1 MQWLNKI
8 ADELVK
14 RQPEGEILI
23 ESGASPSGTYHFGH
37 LRELITADAILL
49 ELKRR
54 GRQARHVQFVD
65 DLDALRK
72 IPFNVPAEFE
82 QYLGMPLCDIPAPD
96 SSSRSY
102 ADYFLQGL
110 IEACSYLGIEAEFIR
125 SHERYRSGWMVP
137 AIEKALQHAPA
148 ARQAL
153 AKISG
158 RQLDEHW
165 SPIQI
170 LEKGRLKKRPFK
182 SIDPQAKTLVYSNG
196 EGQPATVNYDDGKV
210 KLDWRIDWPARWWL
224 LKVDCEPS
232 GRDHMTKGSSYDT
245 GSQIVRAVFGTEPP
259 YPVSYDFINMA
270 GDTKK
275 MSASKG
281 TGLDAVE
288 AAQIMPAEVMRFFV
302 LRADPLKRLYFDPV
316 NGVVQLM
323 DEFAAFAARTDRTE
337 SEEQLLYI
345 CTRGVGHKT
354 VSRVPFSL
362 LVASYQ
368 AALKDPEYTL
378 AIISRTEYAGAAKQD
393 AAIIKTELKFID
405 NWLQK
410 YAPEEVKF
418 SLSESA
424 DKNKFTD
431 TEKQFL
437 TTLANQIAQAP
448 ANADGGWFHKT
459 IYDLKDQSDL
469 EPKQMFG
476 VLYRA
481 LIGKT
486 HGPRAGWFLSILPR
500 DWLIKRLRLE
510 A

>member
-196 EGQPATVNYDDGKV
+196 EGQPATV
-210 KLDWRIDWPARWWL
+210 
-224 LKVDCEPS
+224 
-232 GRDHMTKGSSYDT
+232 
-245 GSQIVRAVFGTEPP
+245 
-259 YPVSYDFINMA
+259 
-270 GDTKK
+270 
-275 MSASKG
+275 
-281 TGLDAVE
+281 
-288 AAQIMPAEVMRFFV
+288 
-302 LRADPLKRLYFDPV
+302 
-316 NGVVQLM
+316 
-323 DEFAAFAARTDRTE
+323 
-337 SEEQLLYI
+337 
-345 CTRGVGHKT
+345 
-354 VSRVPFSL
+354 
-362 LVASYQ
+362 
-368 AALKDPEYTL
+368 
-378 AIISRTEYAGAAKQD
+378 
-393 AAIIKTELKFID
+393 
-405 NWLQK
+405 
-410 YAPEEVKF
+410 
-418 SLSESA
+418 
-424 DKNKFTD
+424 
-431 TEKQFL
+431 
-437 TTLANQIAQAP
+437 
-448 ANADGGWFHKT
+448 
-459 IYDLKDQSDL
+459 
-469 EPKQMFG
+469 
-476 VLYRA
+476 
-481 LIGKT
+481 
-486 HGPRAGWFLSILPR
+486 
-500 DWLIKRLRLE
+500 
-510 A
+510 